1 MIAEWLMIERLLI
14 SAIMGGLIGVE
25 RQMHEKPAGLR
36 THVLV
41 CMGATLFTLLSLSFS
56 SSDASAVDVSRVAA
70 GVVTGIGF
78 LAAGSIFRD
87 KERVRGL
94 TTAADLWVIAAIGLS
109 IGLGY
114 YSVAVVAT
122 IVTLLILM
130 IGRVFDNYLNKKA
143 TTLEQKNKPPFF
155 S

>member
-14 SAIMGGLIGVE
+14 SAVMGGLIGVE

-56 SSDASAVDVSRVAA
+56 NSDGSAVDVSRVAA

-78 LAAGSIFRD
+78 LAAGSIFRE

-122 IVTLLILM
+122 IITLIILM
-130 IGRVFDNYLNKKA
+130 IGRVFDNYLDRKA
-143 TTLEQKNKPPFF
+143 MTLEQKNKPPFF